1 MLQQR
6 PIKIDART
14 AICLC
19 IVACIAACGTDQAGN
34 VNDAGAE
41 QVFHWKLVT
50 AWPPNLPVNQEVVTE
65 FAEDIASMSRGQMTI
80 QVYAGGELIPSLE
93 VFDAVSNGTAVQM
106 GHSASYYWAGKVPA
120 AQYMSAVPFG
130 LTARGMLAWMYGGDG
145 LALWRELYA
154 PFDLVPFPMGNTGTQ
169 MGGWFNKRVDSVADL
184 KGLKMRIPGLGGKAL
199 AKAGGNPVLLSGG
212 EVYTSLERGNIDA
225 TEWVGP
231 LHDVRFGL
239 DRAAQYYYY
248 PGWHE
253 PSTQLELIVN
263 KRAWESLPEH
273 LQRIIER
280 AAAAAGVD
288 LHSRMEAENARVFE
302 ELRESGHVEMVPF
315 PQEVLAA
322 LHASA
327 GEALDAEAQ
336 KDAKFREV
344 RENYQAFR
352 KTFEAWDE
360 ITEGAYRQFYNRAR
374 D

>member
-1 MLQQR
+1 
-6 PIKIDART
+6 
-14 AICLC
+14 
-19 IVACIAACGTDQAGN
+19 
-34 VNDAGAE
+34 
-41 QVFHWKLVT
+41 
-50 AWPPNLPVNQEVVTE
+50 
-65 FAEDIASMSRGQMTI
+65 
-80 QVYAGGELIPSLE
+80 
-93 VFDAVSNGTAVQM
+93 
-106 GHSASYYWAGKVPA
+106 
-120 AQYMSAVPFG
+120 
-130 LTARGMLAWMYGGDG
+130 
-145 LALWRELYA
+145 
-154 PFDLVPFPMGNTGTQ
+154 
-169 MGGWFNKRVDSVADL
+169 
-184 KGLKMRIPGLGGKAL
+184 
-199 AKAGGNPVLLSGG
+199 
-212 EVYTSLERGNIDA
+212 GNIDA